1 MGIVGGEKVIFY
13 YQDALAKSVALA
25 GNFNEW
31 DTNINFL
38 KKVSNDLW
46 MLTADFFYQ
55 GTYSYKYVIDGNKW
69 MHDPE
74 CENKEPDNFNGYN
87 TRLNVLFKDIG
98 FDS

>member
-1 MGIVGGEKVIFY
+1 
-13 YQDALAKSVALA
+13 
-25 GNFNEW
+25 
-31 DTNINFL
+31 
-38 KKVSNDLW
+38 

-98 FDS
+98 FVLQKS